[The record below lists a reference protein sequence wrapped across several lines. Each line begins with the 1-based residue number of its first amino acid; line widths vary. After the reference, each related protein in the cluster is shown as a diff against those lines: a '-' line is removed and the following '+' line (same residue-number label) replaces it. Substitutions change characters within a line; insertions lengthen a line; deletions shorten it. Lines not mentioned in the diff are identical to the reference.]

1 MQQHYL
7 LARINFPEVAKL
19 NPSDEQ
25 IQQLVLPGQWIKYML
40 PLIYSLLLLL
50 TFLLQKTL
58 INSKP
63 LKL

>member
-50 TFLLQKTL
+50 TF
-58 INSKP
+58 
-63 LKL
+63 